1 MQKNAKKGDAES
13 VIKTVDKFCW
23 DGKWMMHIG
32 DVKGKILD
40 DAVKKHKPMKV
51 LELGTYC
58 GYSSVRIGR
67 LMGEGSKLVSLDV
80 NEKWQNIG
88 RQVGEF
94 AGLKGKVE
102 YWLGKLTV
110 NAERLKKELG

>member
-1 MQKNAKKGDAES
+1 
-13 VIKTVDKFCW
+13 
-23 DGKWMMHIG
+23 MMNVG

-40 DAVKKHKPMKV
+40 DAVNQTKPMKC

-67 LMGEGSKLVSLDV
+67 LLGEGSKLISLDV

-102 YWLGKLTV
+102 YWLGALEV
-110 NAERLKKELG
+110 NAGRLKKELG